1 MKELPRRTEGVE
13 GPRRCLPCHADPRK
27 AYAASRWVRHPS
39 RRTSVQRM
47 VEERRFSAAKKT
59 IKRISSIL
67 PNGSRAATAER
78 GEKTC
83 RGTGRLSPALCENQR
98 RKGTGAPDCVARD
111 IKIKSKARPPARATP
126 SVESLRLLIAGFPIT
141 RSPDDPRI
149 PPFASQ
155 RNGAP
160 VCLVRERKSGQSL
173 GHPASLDT
181 RRSS

>member
-1 MKELPRRTEGVE
+1 MQIPGKPM
-13 GPRRCLPCHADPRK
+13 PPADGYGIQAAGLQSSGWWKSGASAPRK
-27 AYAASRWVRHPS
+27 RQLKESLPFCRMARS
-39 RRTSVQRM
+39 QRQ
-47 VEERRFSAAKKT
+47 RSAEK
-59 IKRISSIL
+59 
-67 PNGSRAATAER
+67 
-78 GEKTC
+78 KTC

-111 IKIKSKARPPARATP
+111 IKIKSKAGPPARATP